1 MTGSDSKTLRF
12 RRWWIVPTLAVLTTA
27 GVPIAAA
34 SSTGDAGRAGV
45 RATAAEDPMVTQT
58 RKAVELFI
66 QRWNANKLEEMVVD
80 HYIDDAVMLPPNHE
94 PVYGHQ
100 AILAYWKSVRDVVGE
115 IDKGDYI
122 IRATPSGN
130 NSVSWVGQYNFHDG
144 KLRATS
150 HEWYVRQPDGSM
162 RIAVDMFGYRDP
174 MS

>member
-66 QRWNANKLEEMVVD
+66 QRWNANKLEEMVAD

-100 AILAYWKSVRDVVGE
+100 AILAYWKSD
-115 IDKGDYI
+115 
-122 IRATPSGN
+122 T
-130 NSVSWVGQYNFHDG
+130 Q
-144 KLRATS
+144 
-150 HEWYVRQPDGSM
+150 RQ
-162 RIAVDMFGYRDP
+162 
-174 MS
+174 